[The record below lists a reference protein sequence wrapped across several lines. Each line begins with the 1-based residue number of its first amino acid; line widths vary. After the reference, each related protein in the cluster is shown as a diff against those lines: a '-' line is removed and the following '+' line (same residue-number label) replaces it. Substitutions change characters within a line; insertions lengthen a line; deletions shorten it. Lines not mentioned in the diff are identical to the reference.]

1 MRCTGLLLRSRG
13 GSFGIEIPQWR
24 RKRVMQGYFERVKT
38 EVWGLKYPCGEEKVV
53 YRVTL
58 GWSRPRY

>member
-1 MRCTGLLLRSRG
+1 MYR
-13 GSFGIEIPQWR
+13 IKVPQWR